1 MTTTTRLRRPSASP
15 WWPHGLVIVALAG
28 LVLGFAAPAARAAD
42 DLSSDTLACLK
53 CHDKP
58 ELQKK
63 TEDGKVLSLSI
74 STKDF
79 VASMHLKQDCTDC
92 HSQLDDKTHGKP
104 GHETPLKNRREL
116 AKAMQEGCRD
126 CHKKTQKVY
135 DDSLH
140 ATLVKGGSDKA
151 PLCADCHNAHTQA
164 SVKQVAPIDRVP
176 CASCHDKI
184 FAAYKQDVH
193 GLERVKK
200 GKEAPICADC
210 HKSHGVQ
217 AASLGD
223 GAKDTCL
230 SCHKEALAQH
240 KDWLPNAGLHF
251 EAIACAACH
260 APNAQRRVNLRLY
273 DGATRTQLREKAGVP
288 QFVQR
293 VKAGDSASLGLDERA
308 LFGVLAQFNQDQGAS
323 GRVIVRGRLELRDGL
338 QAHQLAEK
346 EKALKDC
353 DTCHSAGAEA
363 FQSVVLSIA
372 GPDGRPLRADVRKDV
387 LSSLNTL
394 ESVRGFYAIGGTRI
408 KLLDWL
414 LVLALAGSIGGCLA
428 HLTMKR
434 MTKGLRERLAAEAR
448 VEAEAAAAAK
458 VAADQH

>member
-1 MTTTTRLRRPSASP
+1 MTTTTSPRRPSVSHR
-15 WWPHGLVIVALAG
+15 WSRGLVIAALTG
-28 LVLGFAAPAARAAD
+28 LVLAVAAPAAGAAD
-42 DLSSDTLACLK
+42 DELSKDTLACLK

-58 ELQKK
+58 DLLKK
-63 TEDGKVLSLSI
+63 TGDGKTLSLSV
-74 STKDF
+74 SAKDYA
-79 VASMHLKQDCTDC
+79 ASMHKKQDCTDC

-104 GHETPLKNRREL
+104 GNETPLKSRRDL
-116 AKAMQEGCRD
+116 TKAMQDTCRD

-140 ATLVKGGSDKA
+140 AALVKDGSDKA

-164 SVKQVAPIDRVP
+164 SVKLVAPIDKVP
-176 CASCHDKI
+176 CASCHDRI

-193 GLERVKK
+193 GLERVAK

-223 GAKDTCL
+223 GAKDSCL
-230 SCHKEALAQH
+230 SCHKQALAQH

-251 EAIACAACH
+251 EAISCAACH

-273 DGATRTQLREKAGVP
+273 DGATQAQLREKAGVP

-293 VKAGDSASLGLDERA
+293 AKAGDSASLGLDERA
-308 LFGVLAQFNQDQGAS
+308 LFGVLAQFNQDKGS
-323 GRVIVRGRLELRDGL
+323 STKVVVRGRLEVRDGL

-353 DTCHSAGAEA
+353 DTCHSEGAEA

-372 GPDGRPLRADVRKDV
+372 GPDGRPLRHEVRKDV
-387 LSSLNTL
+387 LNSLNTL
-394 ESVRGFYAIGGTRI
+394 ESVRGFYAIGSTRI

-414 LVLALAGSIGGCLA
+414 LALAVVGSIGGCLA

-434 MTKGLRERLAAEAR
+434 MTKGLRERLAAEA
-448 VEAEAAAAAK
+448 AAASAANDSAEK
-458 VAADQH
+458 H